1 MSYTAARRWAAW
13 MALLLLCT
21 PAPYSQGNPTAI
33 KAALARNPKVVKA
46 AWWGFQETESTK
58 ALQAAIDSGAD
69 KVVVEDLGKPWIV
82 DKIKLASNQEVFFER
97 GCVVLAKRG
106 AFKGKG
112 DCLFTATLK
121 QNVALIGYGAT
132 FRMWKADY
140 HTDAYT
146 EAQSRMCLA
155 IRSCTNVKVYGLT
168 LAQSGGDGI
177 YLGVS
182 KRDVTNTNVH
192 IKDVVCDGN
201 NRQGISVISAEDL
214 LIENTVLKNTSGTP
228 PMAGIDF
235 EPWASSQKIVNCV
248 MRNCVAENNHGAA
261 YVFYLT
267 RMDGTSEPVSAR
279 IENCV
284 SRGKHTVSAAVTTSN
299 GGPKGTVQ
307 GLIEFVDCGFKD
319 TGTAGVTV
327 SDVPVNGCRVRF
339 ENRVIGDASTEPK
352 RESPIVFEAR
362 KGWCTD
368 DIGGVEFANCA
379 LVERLDR
386 PLMVFQGSTGGPQV
400 HDVTGKLTLMRD
412 GKAREIPITDML
424 LDKLMPTRT
433 RTRKQIAR
441 FDASGMHY
449 VPAFPDAALP
459 TQRPAPVQQ
468 RRHGEYLVYANKGDD
483 VKLRVRHLQVGSYDG
498 SDMEIPVLGAAGKRV
513 ATLVAPFKQDTE
525 CSFAAPETGAFSL
538 VCDAEANCVH
548 VDSPTHRLC
557 LISSKTPFLLI
568 GSEADLYFWVPGNLE
583 EFGVR
588 IWGWAEERV
597 TASVFD
603 PSGKQG
609 WAAENIDD
617 IAQLYVGQPRT
628 PGKGEA
634 WRIQLRRPTVGGFE
648 DYRVDLRGVPSVL
661 AYSRETLLK
670 PVK

>member
-201 NRQGISVISAEDL
+201 NRQGISVISAENL
-214 LIENTVLKNTSGTP
+214 LIEDTVMKNTAGTNP
-228 PMAGIDF
+228 QAGIDF
-235 EPWASSQKIVNCV
+235 EPNHPGERLVNCV
-248 MRNCVAENNHGAA
+248 MRNCLSENNVGGAYA
-261 YVFYLT
+261 LYVVPLN
-267 RMDGTSEPVSAR
+267 GTSKPMSIR
-279 IENCV
+279 LENC
-284 SRGKHTVSAAVTTSN
+284 RGTTSSFGLNLLTSN
-299 GGPKGTVQ
+299 GGEGGSPRGTV
-307 GLIEFVDCGFKD
+307 EVVDCTFANTRG
-319 TGTAGVTV
+319 AGIILTNVPAKRMAVRIAGCTV
-327 SDVPVNGCRVRF
+327 ANVAAER
-339 ENRVIGDASTEPK
+339 PK
-352 RESPIVFEAR
+352 TSPIMLGTRSGAYDPMGGITFED
-362 KGWCTD
+362 CTID
-368 DIGGVEFANCA
+368 DPMDRQP
-379 LVERLDR
+379 LRYLDVVGDT
-386 PLMVFQGSTGGPQV
+386 PLT
-400 HDVTGKLTLMRD
+400 DVTGTFLLKRQGKVERIALTSDQLDEWIPARKL
-412 GKAREIPITDML
+412 KYIPRL
-424 LDKLMPTRT
+424 KLD
-433 RTRKQIAR
+433 
-441 FDASGMHY
+441 
-449 VPAFPDAALP
+449 
-459 TQRPAPVQQ
+459 
-468 RRHGEYLVYANKGDD
+468 
-483 VKLRVRHLQVGSYDG
+483 
-498 SDMEIPVLGAAGKRV
+498 V
-513 ATLVAPFKQDTE
+513 ATLAPIIPNAPVAARQPQPVRQRLTAKYFLYATAQDSVSLRFSYDQVGRYGGKEMPVTVTDGAGEGLAAAKVLFQKEGTVAFRAPATGIYTVTCLPGGNSVAPRQSSHVLCIAQSRGCFPLHL
-525 CSFAAPETGAFSL
+525 FTG
-538 VCDAEANCVH
+538 
-548 VDSPTHRLC
+548 R
-557 LISSKTPFLLI
+557 
-568 GSEADLYFWVPGNLE
+568 LYFWVPPGTT
-583 EFGVR
+583 EFGVKVS
-588 IWGWAEERV
+588 GEGGEAV
-597 TASVFD
+597 KATVFD
-603 PSGKQG
+603 ATGKQV
-609 WAAENIDD
+609 WTEDNITEACMFDTVRP
-617 IAQLYVGQPRT
+617 AKPQGEVWSVQLD
-628 PGKGEA
+628 
-634 WRIQLRRPTVGGFE
+634 RPSKAPFE
-648 DYRVDLRGVPSVL
+648 DYFVDLRGVPPILGFSPQ
-661 AYSRETLLK
+661 ALLRPSS
-670 PVK
+670 PVAP